1 MVRFIA
7 CGIIVFWACLGATS
21 RAAQTARELA
31 SESYRG
37 VRVRD
42 VHLELRDMEIPEAT
56 RELIEIAP
64 GDLYSPE
71 AIRRSIRQLFAL
83 DKFSD
88 IKVEAG
94 RVENGQVDV
103 IFHLYPRVEL
113 SGVEVT
119 GVEGVSTRLKKLEPR
134 MIVESRLRPG
144 DPLDVELLSTAATRI
159 RTLLREE
166 GFLWAEVEPEALFES
181 PTATVVFHIDSGRQA
196 RVSALDVTGVAPHV
210 AAHVRRELEI
220 SEGSM
225 YSKTELDARV
235 EKIADQWRE
244 RGYYRARLE
253 VDATPRESYLVD
265 LHLAAELGPRVHIE
279 VRGGDFSQ
287 KTIERLVPL
296 YGETRL
302 TEDLIEES
310 RVNLRDHLVEKGY
323 RDASVETE
331 RESASLD
338 RYLYLRF
345 VVDTGLHYDV
355 VAIELEGLD
364 DALEAEIRP
373 LLATP
378 TRRRF
383 RAAPFQEDLWEKD
396 VEFIRSF
403 MERKGYHRVRVEHD
417 LRAAPESPSR
427 PTLVARV
434 DLGPRAGIQAVD
446 IKIKGVDGA
455 AAIEP
460 AAVARVSGLEP
471 GGPFDAAGIVEARDR
486 IVSHYYNEGF
496 RQVDVQ
502 ASTTWN
508 EAGTSARVDF
518 SIREGERTRVDRII
532 VTGLEVTKQSAVRQL
547 VALETGEPLS
557 PVSVLDTR
565 RQLVSSGLF
574 RSVDIEVLPADPITN
589 RSDILISLEEGPR
602 TTFAYGFG
610 FEERQL
616 ARAEFEITRRNLLG
630 RNRTVSV
637 FTRASF
643 RGSRF
648 ITTYRQPDS
657 FVQDLP
663 LFVSVFAEEE
673 QRTSFDY
680 NRVGVGLQIS
690 KRLGENKNLLFRYRF
705 DRTKVFNLLV
715 DIDEIDRRFRNMRV
729 ASLSAASVTDR
740 RDNPLNPSA
749 GQFRILDLEWSARML
764 GTEAPFLK
772 GLAQQFFYFKL
783 PKNMVAAL
791 GLRVGIGQTFRED
804 RDALLPIAER
814 FWAGGATTLRGFAL
828 DQASPKAKI
837 PVDIGDE
844 TVIVDG
850 EPIGGNVITLLN
862 LELRFPIFGNLRGV
876 VFSDNGTVYRRLQIL
891 ELLNWRYNVGFG
903 FRFDT
908 PLGPLRVD
916 YGMKLDRRTR
926 YSVTCPDITTA
937 CTEPLGR
944 WHISL
949 GHAF

>member
-1 MVRFIA
+1 MFRFIA
-7 CGIIVFWACLGATS
+7 CGIFVLWAFLGAGS
-21 RAAQTARELA
+21 LSAQTGRERA

-37 VRVRD
+37 TRVRD
-42 VHLELRDMEIPEAT
+42 VRLALRDAELPEAT
-56 RELIEIAP
+56 RELIDIAS
-64 GDLYSPE
+64 GDIYSPE

-83 DKFSD
+83 NKFSD
-88 IKVEAG
+88 IKVEAD
-94 RVENGQVDV
+94 RVGENGQEVDV
-103 IFHLYPRVEL
+103 IFHLYPRVEVN
-113 SGVEVT
+113 GVEV
-119 GVEGVSTRLKKLEPR
+119 EGVTHLRELEERL
-134 MIVESRLRPG
+134 IDESRLRPG
-144 DPLDVELLSTAATRI
+144 DPLDVEVLRAAAERI
-159 RTLLREE
+159 RSLLREE
-166 GFLWAEVEPEALFES
+166 GFLWAEVEPEASFES
-181 PTATVVFHIDSGRQA
+181 PTATVVFHIESGRQA
-196 RVSALDVTGVAPHV
+196 RISALDVTGVAPHV
-210 AAHVRRELEI
+210 EAHVRRELEM
-220 SEGSM
+220 SEGSL
-225 YSKTELDARV
+225 YSKTKLDASL
-235 EKIADQWRE
+235 EKIADGWHE
-244 RGYYRARLE
+244 RGFYRARIE
-253 VDATPRESYLVD
+253 VDATPGEGALVD
-265 LHLAAELGPRVHIE
+265 LQLAAKLGPRVHIE
-279 VRGGDFSQ
+279 VMGGDLSK

-323 RDASVETE
+323 RDASVETQ
-331 RESASLD
+331 RESASED
-338 RYLYLRF
+338 RNLYLRF
-345 VVDTGLHYDV
+345 VVDTGPRYDV

-364 DALEAEIRP
+364 AALEAEIRL

-378 TRRRF
+378 ISRRF
-383 RAAPFQEDLWEKD
+383 RAAPFQEELWEQD
-396 VEFIRSF
+396 VKVVRSY
-403 MERKGYHRVRVEHD
+403 MERNGYHRVRVDGD
-417 LRAAPESPSR
+417 LRASPETPSKL
-427 PTLVARV
+427 TLVAVV
-434 DLGPRAGIQAVD
+434 DPGPRARIEA
-446 IKIKGVDGA
+446 IKINIKGVEGT

-460 AAVARVSGLEP
+460 AEVIRASGLESA
-471 GGPFDAAGIVEARDR
+471 GPFDAAVVVEARDR
-486 IVSHYYNEGF
+486 IVTHYYNEGF

-502 ASTTWN
+502 SSTTWN
-508 EAGTSARVDF
+508 ETGTAASVAF
-518 SIREGERTRVDRII
+518 SVREGERTRIDRVI
-532 VTGLEVTKQSAVRQL
+532 VTGLKVTRESSARQL

-557 PVSVLDTR
+557 PASILDTR
-565 RQLVSSGLF
+565 QQLVSSGLF
-574 RSVDIEVLPADPITN
+574 RSVDIDVLPADPNTN
-589 RSDILISLEEGPR
+589 RSDILISVEEGPR

-616 ARAEFEITRRNLLG
+616 GRAEFEITRRNLLG

-657 FVQDLP
+657 FVQNLP
-663 LFVSVFAEEE
+663 LFVSLYAEEE

-680 NRVGVGLQIS
+680 NRAGVGLQIS
-690 KRLGENKNLLFRYRF
+690 KRLSEHQNLLFRYRF

-715 DIDEIDRRFRNMRV
+715 DIDEIDRRFRNVRV

-740 RDNPLNPSA
+740 RDDPLNPSG
-749 GQFRILDLEWSARML
+749 GQFRILDLEWSSRLL
-764 GTEAPFLK
+764 GTEAPYLK

-814 FWAGGATTLRGFAL
+814 FWVGGATTLRGFAL
-828 DQASPKAKI
+828 DGASPKAKI
-837 PVDIGDE
+837 PVDIGGE

-850 EPIGGNVITLLN
+850 EPIGGNVLTLVN
-862 LELRFPIFGNLRGV
+862 LELRFPILGNLSGV
-876 VFSDNGTVYRRLQIL
+876 VFSDNGTVYRRLKIL

-908 PLGPLRVD
+908 PFGPLRVD

-926 YSVTCPDITTA
+926 YSVACPDITTA
-937 CTEPLGR
+937 CTESFGR

>member
-7 CGIIVFWACLGATS
+7 SGIALLWACLGATS
-21 RAAQTARELA
+21 LSAQTARERA

-37 VRVRD
+37 ARVRD
-42 VHLELRDMEIPEAT
+42 VRLALRDTQLPEAT
-56 RELIEIAP
+56 RELIDIVP
-64 GDLYSPE
+64 GDIYSPE

-88 IKVEAG
+88 VKVEAD
-94 RVENGQVDV
+94 RVENGQEVDV
-103 IFHLYPRVEL
+103 IFHLYPRVEVT
-113 SGVEVT
+113 GVEVT
-119 GVEGVSTRLKKLEPR
+119 GVEGVSTRLKQLEPR
-134 MIVESRLRPG
+134 LIDESHLRPG
-144 DPLDVELLSTAATRI
+144 DPLDVELLSTAAARI

-166 GFLWAEVEPEALFES
+166 GFLWAEVEPEASFES
-181 PTATVVFHIDSGRQA
+181 PTATVVFHIESGQQA
-196 RVSALDVTGVAPHV
+196 RVSALDVTGVAPYV
-210 AAHVRRELEI
+210 EAHVRRELKI
-220 SEGSM
+220 SEGGM
-225 YSKTELDARV
+225 YSKAELDASV
-235 EKIADQWRE
+235 EKIANEWHE
-244 RGYYRARLE
+244 RGFYRARIE
-253 VDATPRESYLVD
+253 VDATPGEGALVD
-265 LHLAAELGPRVHIE
+265 LHLTAELGPRVHIE
-279 VRGGDFSQ
+279 VIGGDLSK
-287 KTIERLVPL
+287 KTLERLVPL
-296 YGETRL
+296 YGESRL

-310 RVNLRDHLVEKGY
+310 RVNLRDHLVEEGY

-331 RESASLD
+331 RESTSEG

-345 VVDTGLHYDV
+345 VVDTGLRYDV

-364 DALEAEIRP
+364 AALEAEIRP

-383 RAAPFQEDLWEKD
+383 RAAPFHEDLWEQD
-396 VEFIRSF
+396 VKVIRSY
-403 MERKGYHRVRVEHD
+403 MERNGYHRVRVDGE
-417 LRAAPESPSR
+417 LRTAPENPSR
-427 PTLVARV
+427 LTLVAHV
-434 DLGPRAGIQAVD
+434 DPGPRAGIEAVD
-446 IKIKGVDGA
+446 VAGA

-460 AAVARVSGLEP
+460 AEVIRVSRLEP
-471 GGPFDAAGIVEARDR
+471 GGPFDATGIVEARDR
-486 IVSHYYNEGF
+486 IVTHYYSEGF

-502 ASTTWN
+502 SSTTWN
-508 EAGTSARVDF
+508 ERGTKARVDF
-518 SIREGERTRVDRII
+518 SVREGERTRVDRII
-532 VTGLEVTKQSAVRQL
+532 VTGLDVTKESSVRQL
-547 VALETGEPLS
+547 VTLDTGEPLS
-557 PVSVLDTR
+557 PVSILETR
-565 RQLVSSGLF
+565 QQLVSSGLF

-589 RSDILISLEEGPR
+589 RSDILISVEEGPR

-616 ARAEFEITRRNLLG
+616 GRAEFEITRRNLFG

-657 FVQDLP
+657 FVSNLP
-663 LFVSVFAEEE
+663 LFVSLFAEEE

-690 KRLGENKNLLFRYRF
+690 KRLSEHQNLLFRYRF
-705 DRTKVFNLLV
+705 DRTKIFNLLV
-715 DIDEIDRRFRNMRV
+715 DIDEIDRRFRNVRV
-729 ASLSAASVTDR
+729 ASLSAASVMDR
-740 RDNPLNPSA
+740 RDDPLNPSA
-749 GQFRILDLEWSARML
+749 GQFRILDLEWSSRIL
-764 GTEAPFLK
+764 GTEAPYLK
-772 GLAQQFFYFKL
+772 GLAQQFLYFKV
-783 PKNMVAAL
+783 PKNMVLAL

-837 PVDIGDE
+837 PVNIGDK
-844 TVIVDG
+844 TIIVDG
-850 EPIGGNVITLLN
+850 EPVGGNVLALLN

-876 VFSDNGTVYRRLQIL
+876 LFSDNGTVYRRLQIL
-891 ELLNWRYNVGFG
+891 KLVNWRYNVGFG

-926 YSVTCPDITTA
+926 HSVTCPDVTTP
-937 CTEPLGR
+937 CTEPFGR
-944 WHISL
+944 LHISL